1 MKVCI
6 SLTKQKCMSAVDNI
20 MKRLL
25 GTIFVLPM
33 LFLLSCESEEK
44 PQLGTLIIEHVTH
57 DAISCQVKVVSGEVI
72 DYGFYYST
80 TKDTAEKSG
89 APKEKGT
96 YNGGTLNA
104 TISGL
109 KANTTYYIRAYGMNS
124 SGRTYTE
131 TLSVKTTSRAPEVGD
146 NDYPTMN

>member
-1 MKVCI
+1 
-6 SLTKQKCMSAVDNI
+6 MSAVDNI

-96 YNGGTLNA
+96 YPRHCALRRRECIPRDPRCDRWGCN
-104 TISGL
+104 
-109 KANTTYYIRAYGMNS
+109 
-124 SGRTYTE
+124 
-131 TLSVKTTSRAPEVGD
+131 
-146 NDYPTMN
+146 YPAGNP